1 MLGDCDLDVLL
12 VVVVVLDHGAAGD
25 KVDDAVLVG
34 DKKKMRRRTAGMRSR
49 NDGVVIL
56 RTITTWMRDGKGF
69 KYNKDVVSCGA
80 TE

>member
-1 MLGDCDLDVLL
+1 MLGDCDLDVRL

-56 RTITTWMRDGKGF
+56 RMITTWMRDGKGF

>member
-56 RTITTWMRDGKGF
+56 RMITTWMRDGKGF